1 MDSFRKLTKNLD
13 LLVTWICIIFFSIM
27 VIASGAQIV
36 ARYIL
41 GSSLEWSEELA
52 RYMFTWSTLL
62 GASMC
67 VKRRNH
73 VGVEIVVMSLPER
86 VRNLVLML
94 ADALS
99 VVFFLILIV
108 KGYEVSSITMT
119 QLSPA
124 NEIRMGLVYAS
135 IPVSGLLMLIYTI
148 EHIIED
154 VGKILAKSTPASVAQ
169 GGR

>member
-1 MDSFRKLTKNLD
+1 MGAFRKFTKNLD
-13 LLVTWICIIFFSIM
+13 TLVTWLCIIFFSVM

-36 ARYIL
+36 ARYVL
-41 GSSLEWSEELA
+41 GNSLEWSEELA

-73 VGVEIVVMSLPER
+73 VGVEIVVMSLPEKA
-86 VRNLVLML
+86 RNFVMML

-99 VVFFLILIV
+99 VVFFVILIF
-108 KGYEVSSITMT
+108 KGYEVASITMT

-135 IPVSGLLMLIYTI
+135 IPVSGILMLIYTI

-154 VGKILAKSTPASVAQ
+154 VTKIFAKSTPASVAQ